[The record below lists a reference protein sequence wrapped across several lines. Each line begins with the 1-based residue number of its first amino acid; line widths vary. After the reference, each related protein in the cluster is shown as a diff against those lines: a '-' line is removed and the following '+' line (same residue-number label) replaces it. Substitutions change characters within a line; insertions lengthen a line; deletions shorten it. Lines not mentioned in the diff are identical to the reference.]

1 MSDENEQNAMT
12 EKVVLLGESGVGKT
26 SIIKQF
32 VHHALDPDC
41 ATSITSQYTSK
52 IVNISETNKAIRF
65 DLWDTAGQEKYRS
78 LARIFYKDARIIIFV
93 YDITTKKSFESIK
106 EYWYKQVNQSCLSNA
121 IFVLVGNKI
130 DLYLNSEVNDNE
142 AMEYAD
148 SIGAIFQTT
157 SAFTNKGIDV
167 LFDHIGKKLL
177 NPNYNYK
184 SKSDIQKQLYEEKKV
199 KQIKKDDLEDEDDNV
214 KIPDI
219 QKIKL
224 NNNDTQKTNKKCC

>member
-32 VHHALDPDC
+32 VHHAFDPDC

-121 IFVLVGNKI
+121 IFV
-130 DLYLNSEVNDNE
+130 
-142 AMEYAD
+142 
-148 SIGAIFQTT
+148 
-157 SAFTNKGIDV
+157 
-167 LFDHIGKKLL
+167 
-177 NPNYNYK
+177 
-184 SKSDIQKQLYEEKKV
+184 QL
-199 KQIKKDDLEDEDDNV
+199 
-214 KIPDI
+214 
-219 QKIKL
+219 
-224 NNNDTQKTNKKCC
+224 

>member
-32 VHHALDPDC
+32 VHHAFDPDC